1 MITVHTARDSFEVG
15 VLLAI
20 LILPLLAALAL
31 WALPIQLG
39 DRLAA
44 AYGAVVSG
52 IVLVGSVLL
61 WPRSGGWFAYSSQLD
76 GDPQLAPGETIHPV
90 RAVTDVPW
98 IPPLNV
104 RFHIGIDTISLP
116 LIVLT
121 ALLTFLCCIY
131 SLKITPR
138 AGRMR
143 SLIALL
149 LVIEAGVIGAFS
161 AMDLVLFFVC
171 FEIVL
176 IPMWLIIDIWG
187 DDHDRAGRKRAATT
201 FVLMTVFG
209 SALMLLG
216 FLLVYRQA
224 GTFDLMQLT
233 NSPVLGGHGVPLAA
247 ALLIAVG
254 LAVKVPLWPL
264 HIWLPDAHAKA
275 PTVGSVIL
283 AGVLLKLGT
292 YGLIRILVPVL
303 PDATVTIAPY
313 LAGFSTVAIIAG
325 SLACLGQT
333 DVKRLIAYSSVGHMG
348 FIGLG
353 IASLSDAGLKG
364 ALFANIAHGIIT
376 GLLFFLAGAIKDRHD
391 TSDLRTIGRALY
403 ARLPRIGA
411 LLTFACL
418 ASLGLPGL
426 AGFWGE
432 MLILLGAYDPAD
444 SLPRATY
451 LVFMAVAGIGTVLTA
466 AYFLRLVRNLCQGDP
481 AENPASA
488 FAVDL
493 SRIELITWSPLIV
506 LTVLL
511 GVWPGLLLHQ
521 WGSL

>member
-1 MITVHTARDSFEVG
+1 MNAI
-15 VLLAI
+15 LLAI
-20 LILPLLAALAL
+20 LVLPVLAAGAL
-31 WALPIQLG
+31 WSIPAAIA

-44 AYGAVVSG
+44 AYGSVISG
-52 IVLVGSVLL
+52 LVLVGALIL
-61 WPRSGGWFAYSSQLD
+61 WPRTGGWFAYAPAQEQLP
-76 GDPQLAPGETIHPV
+76 GDAV
-90 RAVTDVPW
+90 RPLDAVIDVPW
-98 IPPLNV
+98 IPSLGV
-104 RFHIGIDTISLP
+104 RFHIGVDSISVP

-121 ALLTFLCCIY
+121 ALLTFLCCLY

-138 AGRMR
+138 IGRTR

-149 LVIEAGVIGAFS
+149 LVIETGVIGTFS

-176 IPMWLIIDIWG
+176 IPMWLVIDIWG
-187 DDHDRAGRKRAATT
+187 DHHDPAGRKRAATT

-216 FLLVYRQA
+216 FLLVQRVT
-224 GTFDLMQLT
+224 GTFDIVALT
-233 NSPVLGGHGVPLAA
+233 NSPVAGGHGIPLVAA
-247 ALLIAVG
+247 VLIAVG

-275 PTVGSVIL
+275 PTVGSVLL

-303 PDATVTIAPY
+303 PDATATIAPY
-313 LAGFSTVAIIAG
+313 LGAFSTVAIVAG
-325 SLACLGQT
+325 SLACLAQT

-353 IASLSDAGLKG
+353 IATMSPAGLRG
-364 ALFANIAHGIIT
+364 ALFANIAHGLIT

-391 TSDLRTIGRALY
+391 TSDLRAIGRALY
-403 ARLPRIGA
+403 ARLPRIAA

-432 MLILLGAYDPAD
+432 MLVLLGAYDPAAW
-444 SLPRATY
+444 LPRTTF
-451 LVFMAVAGIGTVLTA
+451 LVFMVIAGLGTVLTA

-481 AENPASA
+481 AENPPAA

-493 SRIELITWSPLIV
+493 SGIELITWAPLV
-506 LTVLL
+506 TLTVLL
-511 GVWPGLLLHQ
+511 GVWPGLLLQQ
-521 WGSL
+521 WSVL

>member
-1 MITVHTARDSFEVG
+1 M
-15 VLLAI
+15 
-20 LILPLLAALAL
+20 
-31 WALPIQLG
+31 
-39 DRLAA
+39 AA
-44 AYGAVVSG
+44 AV
-52 IVLVGSVLL
+52 
-61 WPRSGGWFAYSSQLD
+61 
-76 GDPQLAPGETIHPV
+76 
-90 RAVTDVPW
+90 
-98 IPPLNV
+98 
-104 RFHIGIDTISLP
+104 
-116 LIVLT
+116 
-121 ALLTFLCCIY
+121 
-131 SLKITPR
+131 
-138 AGRMR
+138 
-143 SLIALL
+143 
-149 LVIEAGVIGAFS
+149 
-161 AMDLVLFFVC
+161 
-171 FEIVL
+171 
-176 IPMWLIIDIWG
+176 
-187 DDHDRAGRKRAATT
+187 
-201 FVLMTVFG
+201 
-209 SALMLLG
+209 
-216 FLLVYRQA
+216 
-224 GTFDLMQLT
+224 
-233 NSPVLGGHGVPLAA
+233 
-247 ALLIAVG
+247 LIAVG

-275 PTVGSVIL
+275 PTVGSVLL

-292 YGLIRILVPVL
+292 YGMIRILVPVL

-325 SLACLGQT
+325 SLACLAQT

-353 IASLSDAGLKG
+353 ISTLSPAGLRG

-432 MLILLGAYDPAD
+432 MLILLGAYDPSD
-444 SLPRATY
+444 LLPRTTY
-451 LVFMAVAGIGTVLTA
+451 LVLMVIAGLGTVLTA

-481 AENPASA
+481 AEHPPAA

-493 SRIELITWSPLIV
+493 SRIELITWGPLIA

-521 WGSL
+521 WGNL

>member
-1 MITVHTARDSFEVG
+1 MS
-15 VLLAI
+15 AI
-20 LILPLLAALAL
+20 LLGILALPLLAALAL
-31 WALPIQLG
+31 WALPAAIG

-44 AYGAVVSG
+44 LYGSVVSG
-52 IVLVGSVLL
+52 LVLIGSLLL
-61 WPRSGGWFAYSSQLD
+61 WPTGGWFGSSNLLD
-76 GDPQLAPGETIHPV
+76 EALGEGV
-90 RAVTDVPW
+90 RPLHAVTNVPW
-98 IPPLNV
+98 IPALGV
-104 RFHIGIDTISLP
+104 RFHVAVDSISMP

-121 ALLTFLCCIY
+121 ALLVFLCCLY

-138 AGRMR
+138 VGRTR

-149 LVIEAGVIGAFS
+149 LVIEVGVIGTFS

-176 IPMWLIIDIWG
+176 IPMWLVIDIWG
-187 DDHDRAGRKRAATT
+187 DDHDPAGRKRAAAT
-201 FVLMTVFG
+201 FVLMTVLG

-216 FLLVYRQA
+216 FLLVFREA
-224 GTFDLMQLT
+224 GTFDIVQLT

-247 ALLIAVG
+247 AVLIAVG

-275 PTVGSVIL
+275 PTVGSVLL

-313 LAGFSTVAIIAG
+313 LAGFATVAIVAG
-325 SLACLGQT
+325 SLACLAQT

-348 FIGLG
+348 FIVLG
-353 IASLSDAGLKG
+353 IATLSPAGLRG

-391 TSDLRTIGRALY
+391 TSDLRAIGRALY

-432 MLILLGAYDPAD
+432 MLVLLGAYDPSD
-444 SLPRATY
+444 LLPRTTY
-451 LVFMAVAGIGTVLTA
+451 LVFMVIAGLGTVLTA

-481 AENPASA
+481 AEHPATA

-493 SRIELITWSPLIV
+493 SRIELITWAPLIA

-521 WGSL
+521 WVAL